1 MDQKKQLAALMVL
14 VMLVVPMTFCADAL
28 NDSFGSPAT
37 SVDEKSDIT
46 PYSNSGSSYRDTFEF
61 DKKTE
66 IDRLNSKDGIVF
78 TLLDDGTVRIESFPM
93 NWNGMNSES
102 EEWVVPSEVVT
113 EDGKSYS
120 VSEIANGA
128 YPTYKS
134 SYAHIQTPL
143 KITTIKK
150 IVLPSNLIKI
160 CDTVNPSVNNYSLMP
175 TDTGTFSF
183 DLNELII
190 PQDSKLEYIGAGAFY
205 SVKLDN
211 ISIPATVKYIG
222 DCAFYSVSNIS
233 IASDSVLEY
242 VGDAAFRSLKSD
254 CNLVLP
260 PSLKHVGSS
269 NPFGDASVT
278 LPDQL
283 IVDDNGLLYSDSS
296 MNEIISFIG
305 NGKSEVTVPEGVIRI
320 SDEAFFGS
328 NIETITLPNTLQ
340 TIGRYAFA
348 ECGSLK
354 KIVFDPDK
362 SELTTIDDYA
372 FSKYIESKDT
382 VSQISQFGNNPGMMI
397 FPEGLLRVG
406 KCAFY
411 TTNNHYNPSAST
423 NNDLVRQRC
432 SITSIVIGGSLQEIS
447 PYAFAGLYTLNNLT
461 FRDSVDVSGV
471 SIGDHAFY
479 TFISSGND
487 SNQRSISFNPD
498 GFIIKSIGDYA
509 FSDNDTS
516 KILLNQFGNVPGKV
530 IIPKTVESLGV
541 KIFYGSVKNIEGLV
555 FEKNGILSIISES
568 SFAGFS
574 NITSLDLSPLSSL
587 LIIGKKAFSSQTD
600 KNQAVNNNLIKFR
613 LPQNI
618 EEIGDSA
625 FSGQKYTGDEKSIV
639 LPSSINNIG
648 QNAFSG
654 IPIDSF
660 VFPNHVMDISYMNF
674 NTSSYNSEKS
684 HVAIVKNDSITI
696 TDSTDTVFVTPKK
709 NLKTINVCNF
719 GSSNDLFTIVSSE
732 NKNDNFTG
740 LVYDHTLI
748 LVVNFFKEDSTIVL
762 DPVGGT
768 FSRISPDLLSY
779 VYKVD
784 SVVVKGD
791 VSWDIGSTS
800 NKLRT
805 IITQSGKI
813 QGDFQKNGTSIIYT
827 SEEAYKQSSARATT
841 SGWISNILSCS
852 NESISNESIR
862 SNIIIID
869 KQSIDKPV
877 TIIGKINDD
886 KVLSFVVE
894 QAGGYTCHDL
904 NVKAGSSKVRDLLEY
919 SNNSF
924 SVNLAGADPK
934 YITIEEKDRKS
945 TDLQKVNIMFDS
957 NGGSFLDG
965 SDKAKVS
972 IPKGMT
978 LIDEDCQNVPIKDV
992 SVIEGWYTD
1001 SDCTTPFDFDA
1012 PVDEDITLYPK
1023 WVTVPPRILFT
1034 GSVSVVSE
1042 DGTQV
1047 ESGARASGDLTI
1059 SFVNYSDSTDFKEWA
1074 ITSFDGSVKKY
1085 YQPTITL
1092 APTSDITISVS
1103 VYKHSGASLDSI
1115 VDTDVPISDIVRSW
1129 SVGGYIDTS
1138 MAQWTGM
1145 PSTPISVDDRI
1156 YVRFDSRLYMLESDT
1171 GYILKSVESK
1181 TATEF
1186 YHYVG
1191 YGDKQILDFL
1201 TSRVYDLDL
1210 NYLYTMP
1217 VNLTSAVYH
1226 DGYFYGPGTDGM
1238 VYRFVSDPSIPG
1250 NRTVD
1255 GSWSSPYPWYGMYG
1269 QCSAPVFENDRIYYI
1284 SVDDDLRYIVSVSLI
1299 DGSVDRIELGGIR
1312 YHMLDDGWLT
1322 SYEGRLYLT
1331 SYSVGL
1337 FGTVA
1342 LNDWAKITSVS
1353 IAGGNFSDIRYM
1365 EVNAVKSDPNPR
1377 MMNSM
1382 LSKLVVV
1389 DGIGFINASCF
1400 GSSNYLIAYDMVDMS
1415 VKDVA
1420 ESYSSHGSIVATKKN
1435 DGTYIYLLPY
1445 ASGSDLTIFKYD
1457 NTAKLNKLSGTY
1469 SSKDWNDTYN
1479 SQGVRSDSDGRLY
1492 WYNDGGRVSTYTV
1505 AEKNPYFFFISD
1517 GRDAVWVEA
1526 SGSDV
1531 LSAAGSTGLISVSGN
1546 TIAGA
1551 RLSLEHDYL
1560 SGWSVFSIKDSEE
1573 IKKGYILGN
1582 SYGWNPVPSNSFTN
1596 YDDLNSHYI
1605 AIVNDKSNLDGKIAW
1620 GYDISDKTRV
1630 YHLEGNIGDRDIVG
1644 RMMWNTSPNYQVTS
1658 GNIFN
1663 CEVILPTGNVSAGA
1677 SIVVK
1682 VIPKE
1687 GFDVKT
1693 VSYTDSTGKLVYAN
1707 HIESMTYS
1715 FDMPNH
1721 NVAIN
1726 AICGKDVNYELSGTV
1741 SKDSSKLTLSL
1752 TVGGKT
1758 GTSSLSSPYLLVI
1771 SEYDLGNGVSAYTN
1785 MYQKAI
1791 LSEDVANEYLAV
1803 SSTGL
1808 TRVTVHLIEDLTTA
1822 MIVDYSNILVYE
1834 IS

>member
-14 VMLVVPMTFCADAL
+14 VMLVVPMTCCADAL
-28 NDSFGSPAT
+28 NVSLGSPAT
-37 SVDEKSDIT
+37 SVDENSNII
-46 PYSNSGSSYRDTFEF
+46 PYSNSGSSYRNTFEF

-66 IDRLNSKDGIVF
+66 IDRLSSKDGIVF
-78 TLLDDGTVRIESFPM
+78 TLLDDGTARIESFPM

-113 EDGKSYS
+113 EDGKLYS

-134 SYAHIQTPL
+134 PYAYIQTPL

-175 TDTGTFSF
+175 TNTGTFSF
-183 DLNELII
+183 VLDELII
-190 PQDSKLEYIGAGAFY
+190 PQDSKLEYIGAGAFF

-260 PSLKHVGSS
+260 SSLKHVGSS

-278 LPDQL
+278 LSDQL
-283 IVDDNGLLYSDSS
+283 IMDDNGLLYSDSS
-296 MNEIISFIG
+296 KNEIISFIG

-328 NIETITLPNTLQ
+328 NIETITLPNSLQ
-340 TIGRYAFA
+340 TIGKYAFA

-354 KIVFDPDK
+354 KIVFNPDE

-382 VSQISQFGNNPGMMI
+382 VSQISQFGNNSGMMI

-411 TTNNHYNPSAST
+411 TTTNHYNPSAGT
-423 NNDLVRQRC
+423 YNDLVRQRC
-432 SITSIVIGGSLQEIS
+432 SITSIVIGGSLQEIGS
-447 PYAFAGLYTLNNLT
+447 YSFAGLYTLNNLT

-479 TFISSGND
+479 THISSGID

-498 GFIIKSIGDYA
+498 RFIIKTIGDYA
-509 FSDNDTS
+509 FSDNNTS
-516 KILLNQFGNVPGKV
+516 KILLNQFGDSPGKV

-541 KIFYGSVKNIEGLV
+541 KIFDGSVNGINELV
-555 FEKNGILSIISES
+555 FQNNGILSIIPES

-587 LIIGKKAFSSQTD
+587 LIIGKEAFSSQTD
-600 KNQAVNNNLIKFR
+600 NKKLETFK
-613 LPQNI
+613 LPQNT
-618 EEIGDSA
+618 EGIGASA
-625 FSGQKYTGDEKSIV
+625 FKGQKYIGGEKSIV
-639 LPSSINNIG
+639 LPSSIKDIG
-648 QNAFSG
+648 SNAFSG

-660 VFPNHVMDISYMNF
+660 VFPNHIMDISYQIF
-674 NTSSYNSEKS
+674 NTEGYNPADS
-684 HVAIVKNDSITI
+684 HVAIVKDKSITI
-696 TDSTDTVFVTPKK
+696 TGSTDTVFPKGQ
-709 NLKTINVCNF
+709 LKAIIADD
-719 GSSNDLFTIVSSE
+719 GSSSNNLFKIVSSK
-732 NKNDNFTG
+732 NKDDNFTG
-740 LVYDHTLI
+740 LIYNHELI
-748 LVVNFFKEDSTIVL
+748 LVVNYFSDYSTIVL
-762 DPVGGT
+762 DPNDNT
-768 FSRISPDLLSY
+768 FSKIRPGLLASGSN
-779 VYKVD
+779 VD

-791 VSWDIGSTS
+791 VSWDIGSTH
-800 NKLRT
+800 KHLKT

-813 QGDFQKNGTSIIYT
+813 QGDFQKNGTSIIYM
-827 SEEAYKQSSARATT
+827 SEEAYEQSSARATT
-841 SGWISNILSCS
+841 SGWISGILSS
-852 NESISNESIR
+852 SDKSIR
-862 SNIIIID
+862 SNILIID
-869 KQSIDKPV
+869 KQKKDKPV
-877 TIIGKINDD
+877 VIIGDVKTSDGELI
-886 KVLSFVVE
+886 LSFIVK

-904 NVKAGSSKVRDLLEY
+904 NVKAGSSTERTLLEY
-919 SNNSF
+919 EKDSF
-924 SVNLAGADPK
+924 SLNLAGNNPK

-992 SVIEGWYTD
+992 SVIEGWYAD

-1034 GSVSVVSE
+1034 GSISVVSE

-1103 VYKHSGASLDSI
+1103 VYTHSGASLDSI

-1284 SVDDDLRYIVSVSLI
+1284 SVGDALRYIVSVSLI

-1353 IAGGNFSDIRYM
+1353 IAGGIFSDIRYM
-1365 EVNAVKSDPNPR
+1365 DVNAVKSGNSNPI

-1415 VKDVA
+1415 VKAVA

-1457 NTAKLNKLSGTY
+1457 NNATLNKLSGIY

-1582 SYGWNPVPSNSFTN
+1582 SYGWNPVLSNSFTN

-1620 GYDISDKTRV
+1620 GYDLSDKTRV

-1644 RMMWNTSPNYQVTS
+1644 KMMWNTSPNYQVTS

-1663 CEVILPTGNVSAGA
+1663 CDVILPTGNVSAGA

-1707 HIESMTYS
+1707 HIESTTYS

-1791 LSEDVANEYLAV
+1791 MSEDVANEYLAV

-1808 TRVTVHLIEDLTTA
+1808 TRVTVHLIEDLTSA